1 MAPVL
6 GLWVDI
12 RLHLA
17 SMGWALGTAALV
29 SAQCKADMVPRRGA
43 CSLEG
48 HCGGKRKIEELRTL
62 TADVDGSMVHE
73 YAAKKDGTRGEVTK
87 GGGRHL
93 GTWDGERLTK
103 EPSRL
108 GGGLGR
114 FSKGKRPRIKL
125 NQA

>member
-29 SAQCKADMVPRRGA
+29 SAQCKADTLPRRGA

-48 HCGGKRKIEELRTL
+48 HCGGKRKIEEGLRTL

-87 GGGRHL
+87 GGGTWAL
-93 GTWDGERLTK
+93 GT
-103 EPSRL
+103 
-108 GGGLGR
+108 
-114 FSKGKRPRIKL
+114 GKD
-125 NQA
+125 